1 MDPHDQSIP
10 IEKVSGQEKKWMD
23 AVKLASVAVKD
34 KDPVSAS
41 NVAWL
46 IYNGYVPRIR
56 DDSYQKV
63 RLELQQT
70 LSKVDIYQAT
80 KHWESLGLS
89 GYNAQHDY
97 CLLRGDDLEHDLPSW
112 AGKLRPN
119 Y

>member
-1 MDPHDQSIP
+1 MDQHTRKTPMDPHDQSIP

-23 AVKLASVAVKD
+23 AVKLASVTVKD

-56 DDSYQKV
+56 DDSYQKG

-70 LSKVDIYQAT
+70 LSKGDFYQST
-80 KHWESLGLS
+80 DHWEMLGLTR
-89 GYNAQHDY
+89 YNALHTY
-97 CLLRGDDLEHDLPSW
+97 CSLRGDDLENDLPS
-112 AGKLRPN
+112 
-119 Y
+119 